1 MSAPPATLVADQ
13 VSYETLYERWEHG
26 NWRATEIDF
35 SVDRDQ
41 WHGTFT
47 DLERRAAMWIYSMF
61 FHGEDS
67 VADNLSP
74 FIDAAP
80 REEQKYFLTTQQV
93 DEARHAVLFG
103 RFMREVAEAAPDTAG
118 SLAATRPH
126 LTWGFRKVFE
136 RLDRMA
142 VELRRDRSRP
152 KLAQA
157 ITLYHIVI
165 EASLAQP
172 GQHLIDESLSR
183 RNLLPGLSEG
193 VRNVARDEQRHIAFG
208 VKMIADLIREDPE
221 CRPAIEELLR
231 EILPYRPPCSCRPGW
246 DERYVECF
254 GFTLED
260 VYTHGAE
267 SMDGRLRAAGLKL
280 EELRV
285 GMPFDLPPR
294 ERAQRGLTLLRAGY
308 LGEPNGKV
316 TPNPEATADAV
327 RRAAAPD
334 RHLGGAGRHHP
345 MGVHR
350 RGALAPPDRERR
362 RLGLARQG
370 RARRP
375 HLPLPV
381 RGLDRPR
388 RRPRSSRGAR
398 SCSAGSAPAGACACW
413 RGHPSC
419 SPRKAAVAPAPAEA
433 GTGAASVTVRSA

>member
-1 MSAPPATLVADQ
+1 MSAAAPTLAADQ

-35 SVDRDQ
+35 SVDREH
-41 WHGTFT
+41 WHGTFSE
-47 DLERRAAMWIYSMF
+47 LERRAAMWIYAMF

-103 RFMREVAEAAPDTAG
+103 RFMREVAEAGPDTAG
-118 SLAATRPH
+118 SLSATRPQ
-126 LTWGFRKVFE
+126 LTWGFRKVFA

-142 VELRRDRSRP
+142 AELRRDRSRP

-157 ITLYHIVI
+157 ITLYHLVI

-183 RNLLPGLSEG
+183 RDLLPGLCEG

-208 VKMIADLIREDPE
+208 VKMIADLVREDPE
-221 CRPAIEELLR
+221 CQPAIEELLR
-231 EILPYRPPCSCRPGW
+231 EILPYTAAVFVPPGW

-260 VYTHGAE
+260 VFTHGAE

-280 EELRV
+280 DEMRV
-285 GMPFDLPPR
+285 GLPFDLPPA
-294 ERAQRGLTLLRAGY
+294 ERARRGLTLVRAGY
-308 LGEPNGKV
+308 LGEPNGRV
-316 TPNPEATADAV
+316 HPDPEATAMLFDGLRRQVDPSVAPGATIQWDFTDAPPWHL
-327 RRAAAPD
+327 RLAEGSASAAAGRVENPD
-334 RHLGGAGRHHP
+334 LTLRCRFEDWIDIAAGRTEP
-345 MGVHR
+345 WR
-350 RGALAPPDRERR
+350 ALMLRKLRPSGSPRM
-362 RLGLARQG
+362 LAR
-370 RARRP
+370 
-375 HLPLPV
+375 
-381 RGLDRPR
+381 
-388 RRPRSSRGAR
+388 
-398 SCSAGSAPAGACACW
+398 AP
-413 RGHPSC
+413 
-419 SPRKAAVAPAPAEA
+419 KLFAA
-433 GTGAASVTVRSA
+433 